1 MINRRLNSL
10 SCNMHVYNDKIK
22 PYNAALRNSGFNE
35 LKGYMNPEHIRTAKK
50 NKRRSRKI
58 IFFNPPFCNSV
69 RTKIGKQFFNLV
81 NMHFPR
87 GSKLAKIFNRN
98 TIKLSYS
105 CLPNMKNIIN
115 SHNRKILKKKKKL
128 LEKYCNCRERSKC
141 PFNGEC
147 LNKGIYKATIC
158 YKNGYKEYIG
168 STGVSFKSRF
178 NQHKY
183 SLNNDKGNQTTLSKF
198 YKRNKDEITEIKWS
212 ILHKV
217 KGNIPERS
225 DKCSICNLERM
236 AIAEMDREKSL
247 NIRNELASVCPH
259 FRSTYF

>member
-1 MINRRLNSL
+1 M
-10 SCNMHVYNDKIK
+10 VW
-22 PYNAALRNSGFNE
+22 
-35 LKGYMNPEHIRTAKK
+35 
-50 NKRRSRKI
+50 
-58 IFFNPPFCNSV
+58 
-69 RTKIGKQFFNLV
+69 
-81 NMHFPR
+81 
-87 GSKLAKIFNRN
+87 
-98 TIKLSYS
+98 SYS

-115 SHNRKILKKKKKL
+115 SHNRKILKKKNL
-128 LEKYCNCRERSKC
+128 LAKYCNCRERSKC